1 VVFSFDQFSQN
12 LGITVESNRKEIKQ
26 MKEHSGEYAVLKNR
40 VDLLTKMG
48 ISMQAIADGSKVN
61 YTALRKW
68 LREGRP
74 LKDSQATAI
83 ENYIKDFQKRIAVI

>member
-1 VVFSFDQFSQN
+1 
-12 LGITVESNRKEIKQ
+12 
-26 MKEHSGEYAVLKNR
+26 MKEHSGDYAVLKNR

-48 ISMQAIADGSKVN
+48 ITMQAIADGSKVN

-83 ENYIKDFQKRIAVI
+83 ENYIKDFQKRIIQI

>member
-1 VVFSFDQFSQN
+1 
-12 LGITVESNRKEIKQ
+12 
-26 MKEHSGEYAVLKNR
+26 MKEQRAEYAILKNR

-48 ISMQAIADGSKVN
+48 VSMQAIADSSKVN

-83 ENYIKDFQKRIAVI
+83 ENYIKDLKERIMQIQTVRLDNC

>member
-1 VVFSFDQFSQN
+1 
-12 LGITVESNRKEIKQ
+12 
-26 MKEHSGEYAVLKNR
+26 MKEHSGDYAVLKNR

-48 ISMQAIADGSKVN
+48 ITMQAIADGSGVN

-83 ENYIKDFQKRIAVI
+83 ENYIKDFQERIIQI

>member
-1 VVFSFDQFSQN
+1 
-12 LGITVESNRKEIKQ
+12 
-26 MKEHSGEYAVLKNR
+26 MKEHRAEYAVLKNR

-48 ISMQAIADGSKVN
+48 ISMQAIADGSGVN

-83 ENYIKDFQKRIAVI
+83 ENYIKDFQERIIQI

>member
-1 VVFSFDQFSQN
+1 
-12 LGITVESNRKEIKQ
+12 
-26 MKEHSGEYAVLKNR
+26 MKEHSAEYAVLKNR

-48 ISMQAIADGSKVN
+48 ISMQAIADGSTVN

-83 ENYIKDFQKRIAVI
+83 ENYIKDFQERIIQI

>member
-1 VVFSFDQFSQN
+1 
-12 LGITVESNRKEIKQ
+12 
-26 MKEHSGEYAVLKNR
+26 MKEQRADYAVLKNR
-40 VDLLTKMG
+40 VNLLTKMG
-48 ISMQAIADGSKVN
+48 VSMQAIADDSGVN

-83 ENYIKDFQKRIAVI
+83 ENYIKNLQERIIQI

>member
-1 VVFSFDQFSQN
+1 
-12 LGITVESNRKEIKQ
+12 
-26 MKEHSGEYAVLKNR
+26 MKEHSGDYAVLKNR

-48 ISMQAIADGSKVN
+48 ITMQAIADGSTVN

-83 ENYIKDFQKRIAVI
+83 ENYIKDFQKKIIQI

>member
-1 VVFSFDQFSQN
+1 
-12 LGITVESNRKEIKQ
+12 
-26 MKEHSGEYAVLKNR
+26 MKEHSGDYAVLKNR

-48 ISMQAIADGSKVN
+48 ITMQAIADGSGVN

-83 ENYIKDFQKRIAVI
+83 ENYIRDFQKKIIQI

>member
-1 VVFSFDQFSQN
+1 
-12 LGITVESNRKEIKQ
+12 
-26 MKEHSGEYAVLKNR
+26 MKEHSGDYAVLKNR

-48 ISMQAIADGSKVN
+48 ITMQAIADGSTVN

-83 ENYIKDFQKRIAVI
+83 ENYIKDFQEKIIQI

>member
-1 VVFSFDQFSQN
+1 
-12 LGITVESNRKEIKQ
+12 
-26 MKEHSGEYAVLKNR
+26 MKEHSGDYAVLKNR

-48 ISMQAIADGSKVN
+48 ITMQAIADGSGVN

-68 LREGRP
+68 LRERRP

-83 ENYIKDFQKRIAVI
+83 ENYIKDFQEKIIQI

>member
-1 VVFSFDQFSQN
+1 
-12 LGITVESNRKEIKQ
+12 
-26 MKEHSGEYAVLKNR
+26 MKEHSGDYAVLKNR

-48 ISMQAIADGSKVN
+48 ITMQAIADGSGVN

-68 LREGRP
+68 LRERRP

-83 ENYIKDFQKRIAVI
+83 ENYIKDLQERINQI

>member
-1 VVFSFDQFSQN
+1 
-12 LGITVESNRKEIKQ
+12 
-26 MKEHSGEYAVLKNR
+26 MKEHSADYAVLKNR

-48 ISMQAIADGSKVN
+48 VSMQAIADGSTVN

-83 ENYIKDFQKRIAVI
+83 ENYIKDFQKRIIQI

>member
-1 VVFSFDQFSQN
+1 
-12 LGITVESNRKEIKQ
+12 
-26 MKEHSGEYAVLKNR
+26 MKEQRADYAVLKNR
-40 VDLLTKMG
+40 VNLLTKMG
-48 ISMQAIADGSKVN
+48 VSMQAIADGSGVN

-83 ENYIKDFQKRIAVI
+83 ENYIKNLQERIIQI